1 MMGDDQ
7 ANARA
12 DGAPVQFGIFDWI
25 DRNQL
30 PLPDLYEQR
39 LQCLEYADEVGFY
52 CYHLAEHQCTPLGMA
67 PSPGVFLSAAIQ
79 RTHRLRLGPLVYLL
93 PLYNPLRLIQ
103 EICMLD
109 HMSRGRLEVGVGRG
123 VSPYELAFYQ
133 VTPQEARTMFREA
146 LDILTTGLASAEVS
160 YEGQYFSF
168 KHVRLHIE
176 PYQRPYPPLWY
187 PTDNTNSITW
197 LAEQGLNTITH
208 YPPMT
213 TMREL
218 FDLYRRIWE
227 EHRHNPGRM
236 NAHVPAPKYGIV
248 RHVYVAETDAQAL
261 HEAKAAF
268 ADFIY
273 NFNYL
278 RLVNG
283 DTSGRAAYLADFE
296 ARLKEGLHVVGS
308 PDTVRRQ
315 VEEHLRITGS
325 NYFVG
330 SFFFGTFTGE
340 QTMRSLRLFAEE
352 VMPAFRCTG

>member
-1 MMGDDQ
+1 MGDDHVKSPT
-7 ANARA
+7 
-12 DGAPVQFGIFDWI
+12 DTAPVKFGIFDWI

-39 LQCLEYADEVGFY
+39 LRYLEYADEAGFY
-52 CYHLAEHQCTPLGMA
+52 CYHLAEHQATPLGMA
-67 PSPGVFLSAAIQ
+67 PSPGLFLSAAMQ

-93 PLYNPLRLIQ
+93 PLYNPLRLAQ

-109 HMSRGRLEVGVGRG
+109 NMSRGRLEVGVGRG
-123 VSPYELAFYQ
+123 VSAYELAFYK
-133 VTPQEARTMFREA
+133 VTPQESRAMFREA
-146 LDILTTGLASAEVS
+146 LDVLTSALASGKVS

-168 KHVRLHIE
+168 KDVHLHLE
-176 PYQRPYPPLWY
+176 PCQRPYPPLWY

-218 FDLYRRIWE
+218 FDLYKRVWH
-227 EHRHNPGRM
+227 EHKHNSGRL
-236 NAHVPAPKYGIV
+236 NAHVAEPKYGIV
-248 RHVYVAETDAQAL
+248 RHVYVAETDARAL
-261 HEAKAAF
+261 QEAKTAF
-268 ADFIY
+268 ADFID

-278 RLVNG
+278 RTVHG
-283 DTSGRAAYLADFE
+283 DTSGRAAYLADFD
-296 ARLKEGLHVVGS
+296 ARREEGLHVVGS
-308 PDTVRRQ
+308 PDTVRKQ
-315 VEEHLRITGS
+315 VREHLQITGS

-330 SFFFGTFTGE
+330 SFFFGTLTGE

-352 VMPAFRCTG
+352 IMPAFRRHG